1 LDKGSDTNS
10 KALAG
15 IILVSVSILFVCSSL
30 RHALFQSSAFD
41 LGYFDQ
47 AIYLIAQ
54 GKTPIVSFWGYHFL
68 GGHADWILYLLALPY
83 KIYPD
88 IHWLFAIQ
96 AVALA
101 LGALPTWHIAR
112 QAGLK
117 ETQALAMA
125 AVYLLYPLVFN
136 LNLFDFHPE
145 VMALPALLGAILA
158 ARNRRMGWFCLS
170 IIFILGCRDA
180 LSLTVAAMGFWL
192 LVFEKKR
199 WYGAIALFAGSAWFL
214 IATQVIIPFF
224 RPGGVEAVG
233 RYAYLG
239 NSVLEIIQNLFLQ
252 PGLILGRIFS
262 LSTLEYLAL
271 LISPVIWGLSLQSLT
286 PLVAAIPTLIINLLS
301 DSPAQRDLVHQYS
314 LPILPFLLVAV
325 IASLAA
331 GKAWLRN
338 SRSLVLW
345 SFVLFLALAKYGY
358 FGSIYLDSLD
368 TWQAT
373 REAIAQVQTPG
384 GVLTTAEISP
394 HLTHRQLVKFT
405 DINFPPTNLAQFDY
419 VLLNIRHPG
428 WQSNREFAT
437 SLLEQLKNTSEFA
450 VNYQR
455 DDVYLF
461 KTVKKG

>member
-1 LDKGSDTNS
+1 LDKGTDISS

-15 IILVSVSILFVCSSL
+15 IILVSVSILFACSSL

-88 IHWLFAIQ
+88 IHWLFAVQ
-96 AVALA
+96 AAALA
-101 LGALPTWHIAR
+101 LAALPTWHIAR

-117 ETQALAMA
+117 ETQALAIA

-158 ARNRRMGWFCLS
+158 ARQGRTGWFWS
-170 IIFILGCRDA
+170 GMIFILGCRDA

-192 LVFEKKR
+192 LVFERKR

-224 RPGGVEAVG
+224 RPNGVEAVG

-239 NSVLEIIQNLFLQ
+239 NSVLEIAQNLFLQ
-252 PGLILGRIFS
+252 PGLILGRVFS
-262 LSTLEYLAL
+262 LNTLEYLAL
-271 LISPVIWGLSLQSLT
+271 LISPVIWGLLT
-286 PLVAAIPTLIINLLS
+286 QHLTAMVAAIPTLVINLLS

-314 LPILPFLLVAV
+314 LPVLPFLLVAV

-338 SRSLVLW
+338 PRTIVLW
-345 SFVLFLALAKYGY
+345 SLVFFLALAKYGY

-373 REAIAQVQTPG
+373 REAIAQVQTSG
-384 GVLTTAEISP
+384 GVLTTAEIAP

-405 DINFPPTNLAQFDY
+405 DVNSPPTNLAQFDY
-419 VLLNIRHPG
+419 VLLNVRHPG

-437 SLLEQLKNTSEFA
+437 SLVERLKNTPEFA
-450 VNYQR
+450 LNYQR
-455 DDVYLF
+455 DEVYLF
-461 KTVKKG
+461 KSAKNG